1 MKKDKPIIES
11 IPRRSVYAKLQQFE
25 HCAKESDFIEVTQW
39 SNGEGWDINISSYG
53 DKLFQLSWG
62 ELDAIKALIKKLNKG
77 DE

>member
-1 MKKDKPIIES
+1 MKKDKPQIEFA
-11 IPRRSVYAKLQQFE
+11 PRRSAYAKLKQFE
-25 HCAKESDFIEVTQW
+25 HCAKEHGFIEVTEW
-39 SNGEGWDINISSYG
+39 ANGEGWDINISSHE